1 MAKLSKE
8 ELIQKISEKVT
19 DEELQI
25 ELMEDISDSFEVGE
39 AVDTSELDAL
49 KVKYEELLKKYKDRF
64 LGAEEVVEAIEEVK
78 EEAPVSEE
86 EEIKEEEVIDV
97 NEI

>member
-8 ELIQKISEKVT
+8 ELIQKISEKIE
-19 DEELQI
+19 DSELQV

-49 KVKYEELLKKYKDRF
+49 KVKYEELLEKYKSRF

-78 EEAPVSEE
+78 EEAPADEV